1 MVFVPFKVWIDKGSN
16 CLGLQYNGILSMNIF
31 LGSIWILLGCGM
43 LLYEPVTGN
52 PGPGIKLG
60 DSTLNAGWLALLLA
74 GWNGARLWSS
84 FSFQKH
90 DQMRRY
96 ALMQRDRTRQSEER
110 PINEEFRFDDNNN
123 PPS

>member
-1 MVFVPFKVWIDKGSN
+1 
-16 CLGLQYNGILSMNIF
+16 MNIF
-31 LGSIWILLGCGM
+31 LGSTWILLGCGL
-43 LLYEPVTGN
+43 LLYEPITGN
-52 PGPGIKLG
+52 PSPGIKLG

-96 ALMQRDRTRQSEER
+96 ALMRRERTRKSEER
-110 PINEEFRFDDNNN
+110 PINEEFRFDDTNN